1 MLCNQCAGCASASIS
16 TAASDAAECAG
27 GVVAAG
33 MVCTSEICGVFET
46 PGESNLARIS
56 FPIQEYTEGFC
67 PCEAFEQGTMFPELV
82 L

>member
-1 MLCNQCAGCASASIS
+1 MRRLRLSKHKHCRIRS
-16 TAASDAAECAG
+16 G
-27 GVVAAG
+27 GVIAAG
-33 MVCTSEICGVFET
+33 MVCTSESCGVFEM

>member
-1 MLCNQCAGCASASIS
+1 
-16 TAASDAAECAG
+16 
-27 GVVAAG
+27 
-33 MVCTSEICGVFET
+33 MVCTSEICGVFEM